1 MKKKKKLKKIIS
13 VIILVIIM
21 TTNILIGKKLQTK
34 NINLE
39 QMVNNT
45 IPIIEKQKEEKE
57 QEETNEIPNNYLGYI
72 IIPKYNIKK
81 LIKLGTENYILNQNI
96 VGLYNNGNHL
106 NSKEGQIILAGHNN
120 KDVFKNIAKLKIN
133 DNIKIITVDKTN
145 IYKVTKTK
153 IISINDYNDFVN
165 YKKEKELVLITCM
178 SKNTR
183 LLVFAK
189 EKTE

>member
-1 MKKKKKLKKIIS
+1 
-13 VIILVIIM
+13 M

-34 NINLE
+34 KINLE
-39 QMVNNT
+39 QIVNNT
-45 IPIIEKQKEEKE
+45 IPIIEKE
-57 QEETNEIPNNYLGYI
+57 QEPEETNEIPNNYLGYI

-81 LIKLGTENYILNQNI
+81 LIKLGTEDYILNQNI
-96 VGLYNNGNHL
+96 VGLYNNGNNL
-106 NSKEGQIILAGHNN
+106 DSKEGQIILAGHNN
-120 KDVFKNIAKLKIN
+120 KDVFKNIAKLKTN
-133 DNIKIITVDKTN
+133 DEIKIITVDKTYT
-145 IYKVTKTK
+145 YKVTKTK

-165 YKKEKELVLITCM
+165 YKKAKELVLITCM